1 VVATLVI
8 GSDGSSA
15 IEGNSASVTS
25 PADRENF
32 LRRRR
37 MVDCIIIG
45 GNTASSE
52 PYAKTPVPLVIVS
65 RFTHPDL
72 PKAHVWNCT
81 PEEAIRRATKEF
93 GGNVLI
99 EAGPSFISNLI
110 DHGVIDVLELSET
123 SNSGGTNY
131 FDKSKYLS
139 LASSVDE
146 KTVDG
151 TIFYTAYFKKQK

>member
-1 VVATLVI
+1 
-8 GSDGSSA
+8 
-15 IEGNSASVTS
+15 
-25 PADRENF
+25 
-32 LRRRR
+32 

-45 GNTASSE
+45 GNTARSE

-65 RFTHPDL
+65 RFAHPDL

-81 PEEAIRRATKEF
+81 PEEAIKRATKEF

-99 EAGPSFISNLI
+99 EAGPSFISSLI
-110 DHGVIDVLELSET
+110 NNGVIDVLELSVT
-123 SNSGGTNY
+123 SSTGGTHF

-139 LASSVDE
+139 IASAVDE
-146 KTVDG
+146 KKVDG